1 MILSNEEIDALLAAA
16 LAEVQVDPHSA
27 IVLEGSLAEGFGNKN
42 SDIDFLVIED
52 REYDSFLIPILIFA
66 EGRRIEVRVRSRGE
80 IHREIHRVLDGAAHG
95 TVSYDE
101 IDRVQR
107 LAHAYVL
114 QSSAALEKLRADLSE
129 ENLRAAVGSWFRQL
143 ALSSIGCASS
153 MLALRQDAE
162 AARWGRTALEQAAKT
177 WLSDHGETYIG
188 SKWTSQQFARL
199 GERADVHAKFYDLA
213 SPARA
218 EMEDAEYVA
227 VCFDL
232 ISELL
237 TGDPASITVD
247 TASCRLQRPEKDITT
262 WQIGE
267 RLHIVYDGHVYV
279 PDRVAAQVWRS
290 LDFLEPA
297 STVVSSVPDVTA
309 DVAGHVIAEFH
320 RIGLVGITWNGRSI
334 TVRGRTPAP
343 TLMQQPILSI
353 RGAELPDTENGTVWC
368 LPISASQF
376 AAAGLVLVWA
386 NAEVENSREDA
397 LGAIDAGQWHTLES
411 TVRRMARKSSVVV
424 LSANGIA
431 ALPAD
436 GDWDGSLRTGEG
448 RLSGTSWQ
456 RREADEESCLRLRS
470 LPGVPAELVTALVEL
485 ETSGG
490 VTDNEEAERLLSATD
505 AAIARVRDVTA
516 GSLFPSS
523 FVTPEEWRETLELV
537 YDWVRLGAYVDSAF
551 PLEEAHDVV
560 ASGSAARV

>member
-1 MILSNEEIDALLAAA
+1 VILSDEEINELLKAA
-16 LAEVQVDPHSA
+16 LAEVQIGPDSA

-80 IHREIHRVLDGAAHG
+80 IQREIQRVLGEAAHG

-114 QSSAALEKLRADLSE
+114 QSSACLGQLRAGLAEDR
-129 ENLRAAVGSWFRQL
+129 LRAAVSSWFRQL
-143 ALSSIGCASS
+143 TLSSIGCASS

-162 AARWGRTALEQAAKT
+162 AARWVRTALEQAAKT
-177 WLSDHGETYIG
+177 WLSERGETYIG
-188 SKWTSQQFARL
+188 SKWTSLQFARL
-199 GERADVHAKFYDLA
+199 GERADIHARFYDLA

-218 EMEDAEYVA
+218 KMKDSEYVA
-227 VCFDL
+227 ACFEL

-237 TGDPASITVD
+237 TGDPAAIAID
-247 TASCRLQRPEKDITT
+247 TRSCKLQRLKKDITT

-267 RLHIVYDGHVYV
+267 RLHIVHDGHVYV

-290 LDFLEPA
+290 LDFTEPA
-297 STVVSSVPDVTA
+297 STVVGSVPDVPA
-309 DVAGHVIAEFH
+309 DVAGHVVAEFH
-320 RIGLVGITWNGRSI
+320 RIGLVGVTWNGQPI

-343 TLMQQPILSI
+343 TLLQQPMLSI
-353 RGAELPDTENGTVWC
+353 RGAELPATDSGIVWC
-368 LPISASQF
+368 LPISANQF

-397 LGAIDAGQWHTLES
+397 LGAIDAGQWRTLES
-411 TVRRMARKSSVVV
+411 TVRRMARKSSVVI

-431 ALPAD
+431 ALPSEGA
-436 GDWDGSLRTGEG
+436 WDGRLRTGEG

-470 LPGVPAELVTALVEL
+470 LPGVPAGLVTALVDL

-490 VTDNEEAERLLSATD
+490 VTSKEEAERLLSATD
-505 AAIARVRDVTA
+505 DAIARVRDVTA

-523 FVTPEEWRETLELV
+523 FVTPQEWRETLELV

-560 ASGSAARV
+560 ASGAAARA

>member
-1 MILSNEEIDALLAAA
+1 
-16 LAEVQVDPHSA
+16 
-27 IVLEGSLAEGFGNKN
+27 
-42 SDIDFLVIED
+42 
-52 REYDSFLIPILIFA
+52 
-66 EGRRIEVRVRSRGE
+66 
-80 IHREIHRVLDGAAHG
+80 
-95 TVSYDE
+95 
-101 IDRVQR
+101 
-107 LAHAYVL
+107 
-114 QSSAALEKLRADLSE
+114 
-129 ENLRAAVGSWFRQL
+129 
-143 ALSSIGCASS
+143 

-162 AARWGRTALEQAAKT
+162 AARWVRTALEQAAKT
-177 WLSDHGETYIG
+177 WLSEHGETYIG
-188 SKWTSQQFARL
+188 SKWTSLQFARL
-199 GERADVHAKFYDLA
+199 GERADIHAKFYDLA

-218 EMEDAEYVA
+218 EMKDSEYVA
-227 VCFDL
+227 VCFEL

-237 TGDPASITVD
+237 TGDPAAIAID
-247 TASCRLQRPEKDITT
+247 TRPCRLQRLKKDITT

-267 RLHIVYDGHVYV
+267 RLHIVYDGRVYV

-297 STVVSSVPDVTA
+297 STVVSSVPDVPE
-309 DVAGHVIAEFH
+309 DVAGRVVAEFH
-320 RIGLVGITWNGRSI
+320 RIGLVGVTWNGQLI

-343 TLMQQPILSI
+343 TLLQQPMLSI
-353 RGAELPDTENGTVWC
+353 RGAEFPATESGTVWC
-368 LPISASQF
+368 LPISANQF

-397 LGAIDAGQWHTLES
+397 LGAIDAGQWRTLES
-411 TVRRMARKSSVVV
+411 TVRRIARKSSVVI

-431 ALPAD
+431 ALPSEGA
-436 GDWDGSLRTGEG
+436 WDGRLRTGEG

-470 LPGVPAELVTALVEL
+470 LPGVPAELMTALVDL

-490 VTDNEEAERLLSATD
+490 VTNKEEAERLLSATD
-505 AAIARVRDVTA
+505 DAIDRVRDVTA

-560 ASGSAARV
+560 ASGSATRA

>member
-1 MILSNEEIDALLAAA
+1 MILSDEKINALLKAA
-16 LAEVQVDPHSA
+16 LAEVQISPDSA

-52 REYDSFLIPILIFA
+52 REYDSFLVPILIFA
-66 EGRRIEVRVRSRGE
+66 EGRRIEVRVRSRGD
-80 IHREIHRVLDGAAHG
+80 IQREVKRVLDEAAAG

-107 LAHAYVL
+107 IAHAYIL
-114 QSSAALEKLRADLSE
+114 QTSPALEQLRADLAE
-129 ENLRAAVGSWFRQL
+129 EQLRAAISSWFRQL
-143 ALSSIGCASS
+143 TLSSIGCASS

-162 AARWGRTALEQAAKT
+162 AARWVRTALEQAAKT
-177 WLSDHGETYIG
+177 WLSEHGETYIG
-188 SKWTSQQFARL
+188 SKWTSQQFGRL
-199 GERADVHAKFYDLA
+199 GERPDIHAQFYDLA

-218 EMEDAEYVA
+218 EMEDSEYVA
-227 VCFDL
+227 VCFEL

-237 TGDPASITVD
+237 TGDPAAITID
-247 TASCRLQRPEKDITT
+247 TRSCRLQRLKKDITT

-267 RLHIVYDGHVYV
+267 RLHIVCDGHVYV

-290 LDFLEPA
+290 LDFLKPA
-297 STVVSSVPDVTA
+297 SVVVRNVPGVPA
-309 DVAGHVIAEFH
+309 DAAGHVIAEFH
-320 RIGLVGITWNGRSI
+320 RIGLVGVTWNGEPI

-343 TLMQQPILSI
+343 TLLQQPILSI
-353 RGAELPDTENGTVWC
+353 RGAKLPDTETGTVWC
-368 LPISASQF
+368 LPISATQF

-397 LGAIDAGQWHTLES
+397 LGAIDAGQWRTLES

-431 ALPAD
+431 ALPSE
-436 GDWDGSLRTGEG
+436 GDWDGRLRTGEG

-470 LPGVPAELVTALVEL
+470 LPGIPVDLVTALVNL

-490 VTDNEEAERLLSATD
+490 VTNKEEGERLLSATD
-505 AAIARVRDVTA
+505 DAIARVRDVTA

-560 ASGSAARV
+560 ASGPAGRV